1 MTENKREASATR
13 PILSR
18 AIFKQ
23 IPIELPTMKAQITFW
38 SLAAAGLAL
47 DLWTKKAVFDWLKHS
62 GSYAVIDGFVQL
74 VTALNNGAAFGIFAG
89 RLYMLKAVSIIALVV
104 ILVIF
109 YFSGNRQVLV
119 NIALGLLTAGICGNL
134 YDRFFNGGSVRD
146 FIDVSYR
153 NYHWPAFNVA
163 DSLLCIGVGLLVVST
178 FFTQQSSQ
186 KHAQQQK

>member
-47 DLWTKKAVFDWLKHS
+47 DLWTKKAVFDWLRHS

-74 VTALNNGAAFGIFAG
+74 VTALNDGAAFGIFAG
-89 RLYMLKAVSIIALVV
+89 RLYMLKAVSIIALIV

-109 YFSGNRQVLV
+109 YLSGNRQVLV

-163 DSLLCIGVGLLVVST
+163 DSFLCIGVGLLVVST
-178 FFTQQSSQ
+178 FFTQQSCQ

>member
-1 MTENKREASATR
+1 
-13 PILSR
+13 
-18 AIFKQ
+18 
-23 IPIELPTMKAQITFW
+23 
-38 SLAAAGLAL
+38 LALAGLAL
-47 DLWTKKAVFDWLKHS
+47 DLWTKKVVFDWLRHS

-89 RLYMLKAVSIIALVV
+89 RLYMLKAVSIIALIV

-163 DSLLCIGVGLLVVST
+163 DSFLCIGVGLLVVST
-178 FFTQQSSQ
+178 FFTQQSCQ